1 MVLEDLQDQWTL
13 HMYVTWS
20 GRDGLSL
27 YGWGTDT
34 EEQCDYEMVPGGH
47 IQIALIDTWAQENM
61 CNPSVLHSVKHDS
74 KIILLSQKDSFLSQ

>member
-47 IQIALIDTWAQENM
+47 IQIALIDT
-61 CNPSVLHSVKHDS
+61 
-74 KIILLSQKDSFLSQ
+74 